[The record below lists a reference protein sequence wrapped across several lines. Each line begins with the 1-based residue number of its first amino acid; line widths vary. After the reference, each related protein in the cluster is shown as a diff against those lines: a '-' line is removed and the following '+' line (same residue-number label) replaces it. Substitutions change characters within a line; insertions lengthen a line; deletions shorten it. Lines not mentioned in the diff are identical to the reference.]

1 MLSWCYGN
9 MSNSGGEIKEELD
22 GGITMSEESVIA
34 IESRVKDIIVDV
46 LRVKYEQLTPTT
58 HLMKDLGADSLDA
71 LDVALLVE
79 KTFDMKIPDE
89 SIRNYLTVADIVNGI
104 KEYAASRLKEREN
117 AVKVNQNEVVNV
129 G

>member
-1 MLSWCYGN
+1 
-9 MSNSGGEIKEELD
+9 
-22 GGITMSEESVIA
+22 MSEESVIA

-46 LRVKYEQLTPTT
+46 LRVKSEQLTPTT

-104 KEYAASRLKEREN
+104 QEYAANRREEREN
-117 AVKVNQNEVVNV
+117 KVKVVNQTEVVNV